1 MLATCLAAVFSLMT
15 RCGRDLPVGL
25 TGGDEAKDLHLAGR
39 QAARR
44 CIAGIESP

>member
-15 RCGRDLPVGL
+15 RLAATSRLLWPD
-25 TGGDEAKDLHLAGR
+25 GDETEDLHLAGS

-44 CIAGIESP
+44 CVAGVEIP